1 MRRFSGWKEA
11 LAEQAWWTDPQ
22 NWHKVEGEKPPPSN
36 LYTHSGILMSPPPPH
51 MNTNNNANKKL
62 KMKMKTALMNFIFK
76 LEAKLIKA
84 LMGILHVVVCVT

>member
-1 MRRFSGWKEA
+1 
-11 LAEQAWWTDPQ
+11 
-22 NWHKVEGEKPPPSN
+22 
-36 LYTHSGILMSPPPPH
+36 